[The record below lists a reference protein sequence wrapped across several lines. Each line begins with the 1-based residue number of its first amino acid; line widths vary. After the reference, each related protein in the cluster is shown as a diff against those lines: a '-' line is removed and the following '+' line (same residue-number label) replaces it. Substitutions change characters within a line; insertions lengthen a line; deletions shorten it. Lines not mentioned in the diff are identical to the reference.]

1 MTQKRSQADKLK
13 TIIRARPKALVAFS
27 GGVDSTLLLK
37 VCRDVLGPANVTAV
51 TGVSQTYTPEE
62 KRAAVRAAREL
73 GVRHVLIETDELAC
87 AAFAA
92 NPADRCYHCKRE
104 LFGRIAG
111 LARTLGI
118 DAFYDASNID
128 DLADY
133 RPGRRATE
141 EFGVVSP
148 LVEAGFSKKD
158 VRALSKRLGLDRLG
172 QAGQS
177 VSRQPHPLRHAHH
190 RRDPGEGPSRRE
202 VLILACCS
210 AASERPAAGYGILAF
225 PRPRR
230 PGVWRETIHDPKK
243 ISSGQAQDH
252 HPGAA
257 ESPRGLF
264 RRRGLHLAPEGVPR
278 RPRTGQRDRRDGSLP
293 DLHARRRRGR
303 PGAPPVSSA
312 SGTSSSRRT
321 SSPARPSRPTRPTAA
336 TTASASSS
344 AASPVSPGPSGSTPF
359 TTPRTSTI
367 WPITV
372 PGAGRPRNSAS

>member
-158 VRALSKRLGLDRLG
+158 VRALSKRLGLDSWDKPANPCL
-172 QAGQS
+172 A
-177 VSRQPHPLRHAHH
+177 SRIP
-190 RRDPGEGPSRRE
+190 
-202 VLILACCS
+202 
-210 AASERPAAGYGILAF
+210 YG
-225 PRPRR
+225 
-230 PGVWRETIHDPKK
+230 T
-243 ISSGQAQDH
+243 
-252 HPGAA
+252 
-257 ESPRGLF
+257 
-264 RRRGLHLAPEGVPR
+264 
-278 RPRTGQRDRRDGSLP
+278 
-293 DLHARRRRGR
+293 
-303 PGAPPVSSA
+303 
-312 SGTSSSRRT
+312 
-321 SSPARPSRPTRPTAA
+321 
-336 TTASASSS
+336 
-344 AASPVSPGPSGSTPF
+344 
-359 TTPRTSTI
+359 
-367 WPITV
+367 PITV
-372 PGAGRPRNSAS
+372 ETLEKVRAGEKFLHGLGFPVVRLRHHGELARIEVPAADFARILRPATARRIAGRMRSLGYLWTALDVEGYRMGSLNRAVESRGGAEKKRR